1 MSALQSPVPTTLAKC
16 ELRTPLYVHL
26 LQPDKTKGPDR
37 QKGLSRDRPF
47 RCCPIR
53 FFARIPAS
61 GRRVRFRYGYG
72 LLTRKKSAP
81 LLIG

>member
-26 LQPDKTKGPDR
+26 LQPGKTKGPVSR
-37 QKGLSRDRPF
+37 QALSLLSDTVLCPHSSQRAKG
-47 RCCPIR
+47 
-53 FFARIPAS
+53 A
-61 GRRVRFRYGYG
+61 VRYGYG